1 MSKKMNIYPPSEN
14 LPDLP
19 DFAVAAKDEHRA
31 NSFALSRQSSAD
43 EVSAAQQEDPFADLQ
58 SLWDEQSR
66 RIDHLLA
73 AHPEARPAR
82 LNLRHRRP
90 WRRRVMTEY
99 LILIILNVAAGIYT
113 LFALLPDPYIL
124 IRITG
129 IVLASTNAFLALH
142 SLYFYFVI
150 RRHHPAR
157 VSVARM
163 SRFIRRMHMEPH
175 YAPQPRK
182 RRPRIIN
189 VDLTSSAQLHLGKAS
204 KLVLRSTFA
213 ATRNAVNTAI
223 SSARQVAAVS
233 AAALVVLTAVSCS
246 PIGDGHAMTKADR
259 ASRTVAV
266 EYVDSMISQI

>member
-14 LPDLP
+14 LPD
-19 DFAVAAKDEHRA
+19 FA
-31 NSFALSRQSSAD
+31 
-43 EVSAAQQEDPFADLQ
+43 SAAQQEDPFVDLQ

-124 IRITG
+124 IRVTG
-129 IVLASTNAFLALH
+129 YVLASTNALMAFH
-142 SLYFYFVI
+142 SLYILLSFL
-150 RRHHPAR
+150 RHHPAH
-157 VSVARM
+157 VATSRM
-163 SRFIRRMHMEPH
+163 SRFIRRMHMVPH

-189 VDLTSSAQLHLGKAS
+189 VD
-204 KLVLRSTFA
+204 F
-213 ATRNAVNTAI
+213 RNAVATAF

-233 AAALVVLTAVSCS
+233 AAAMVVFVFVACTPV
-246 PIGDGHAMTKADR
+246 GDGLAMSKSDRADR
-259 ASRTVAV
+259 AAAIVNVDEMVA
-266 EYVDSMISQI
+266 QI

>member
-1 MSKKMNIYPPSEN
+1 MNIYPPSEN
-14 LPDLP
+14 LPD
-19 DFAVAAKDEHRA
+19 FA
-31 NSFALSRQSSAD
+31 
-43 EVSAAQQEDPFADLQ
+43 SAAQQEDPFADLQ

-82 LNLRHRRP
+82 LNLRHRRT

-129 IVLASTNAFLALH
+129 IILASTNAFLALY
-142 SLYFYFVI
+142 SLYSYFVI

-157 VSVARM
+157 VSVASM

-189 VDLTSSAQLHLGKAS
+189 VD
-204 KLVLRSTFA
+204 F
-213 ATRNAVNTAI
+213 RNAVATAF

-233 AAALVVLTAVSCS
+233 AAAMVVFAFVACTPV
-246 PIGDGHAMTKADR
+246 GDGFAMSKSDRADR
-259 ASRTVAV
+259 AAAIVDVDEMVA
-266 EYVDSMISQI
+266 QI

>member
-1 MSKKMNIYPPSEN
+1 MNNHPRSEN

-43 EVSAAQQEDPFADLQ
+43 EVSEAQQEDIFADLQ
-58 SLWDEQSR
+58 TLWDEQTR

-73 AHPEARPAR
+73 AHPEARPVR
-82 LNLRHRRP
+82 LNLRHCRP
-90 WRRRVMTEY
+90 WRRRVMTEH
-99 LILIILNVAAGIYT
+99 LILAILNVAAGIYT

-129 IVLASTNAFLALH
+129 IVLASTNAFLAVY
-142 SLYFYFVI
+142 SLYLFFVF

-175 YAPQPRK
+175 YAPRPDRRK
-182 RRPRIIN
+182 SRVIR
-189 VDLTSSAQLHLGKAS
+189 VD
-204 KLVLRSTFA
+204 F
-213 ATRNAVNTAI
+213 RNAVATAF

-233 AAALVVLTAVSCS
+233 AAAMVVFVFVACTPV
-246 PIGDGHAMTKADR
+246 GDGLAMSKSDRADR
-259 ASRTVAV
+259 TAAIVNVDEMVA
-266 EYVDSMISQI
+266 QI

>member
-1 MSKKMNIYPPSEN
+1 MNNNTDIPTNTFTPAR
-14 LPDLP
+14 PQG
-19 DFAVAAKDEHRA
+19 A
-31 NSFALSRQSSAD
+31 ALSTAEINQISEKSHIDAF
-43 EVSAAQQEDPFADLQ
+43 EEDDLFSDLQ
-58 SLWDEQSR
+58 SLWDEQTR

-73 AHPEARPAR
+73 AHSEARPVR
-82 LNLRHRRP
+82 LNLRHCRP

-99 LILIILNVAAGIYT
+99 LILAIFNVAVGIYT

-129 IVLASTNAFLALH
+129 IVLASTNAFLAVY
-142 SLYFYFVI
+142 SLYFFFGF

-175 YAPQPRK
+175 YAPRPDEHRK
-182 RRPRIIN
+182 SIRHSIYEAKPA
-189 VDLTSSAQLHLGKAS
+189 VQTS
-204 KLVLRSTFA
+204 
-213 ATRNAVNTAI
+213 N
-223 SSARQVAAVS
+223 SSFSIFNFPQVAAVS
-233 AAALVVLTAVSCS
+233 TATLVVLTAVSCS
-246 PIGDGHAMTKADR
+246 PVGDGHAMTKADR

>member
-14 LPDLP
+14 LP

-58 SLWDEQSR
+58 SLWDEQTR

-73 AHPEARPAR
+73 AHPEARPGR

-99 LILIILNVAAGIYT
+99 LILVILNVAACIYT

-129 IVLASTNAFLALH
+129 IVLASTNAFLAVH

-175 YAPQPRK
+175 YAPLSRN

-189 VDLTSSAQLHLGKAS
+189 VD
-204 KLVLRSTFA
+204 F
-213 ATRNAVNTAI
+213 RNAVNTAI

-233 AAALVVLTAVSCS
+233 AAALVVLTAVSCT
-246 PIGDGHAMTKADR
+246 PVGDGLAMSKSDRADR
-259 ASRTVAV
+259 AAAIVDVDEMVA
-266 EYVDSMISQI
+266 QI

>member
-19 DFAVAAKDEHRA
+19 DFAVAAKDEHRV

-43 EVSAAQQEDPFADLQ
+43 EVSAAKQEDPFADLQ

-66 RIDHLLA
+66 RIDHILA

-99 LILIILNVAAGIYT
+99 LILVILNVAAGIYT

-189 VDLTSSAQLHLGKAS
+189 VD
-204 KLVLRSTFA
+204 F
-213 ATRNAVNTAI
+213 RNAVNTAI
-223 SSARQVAAVS
+223 SSAPSS
-233 AAALVVLTAVSCS
+233 A
-246 PIGDGHAMTKADR
+246 PR
-259 ASRTVAV
+259 R
-266 EYVDSMISQI
+266 

>member
-14 LPDLP
+14 LPD
-19 DFAVAAKDEHRA
+19 FA
-31 NSFALSRQSSAD
+31 
-43 EVSAAQQEDPFADLQ
+43 SAAQQEDPFVDLQ

-124 IRITG
+124 IRVTG
-129 IVLASTNAFLALH
+129 YVLASTNALMAFH
-142 SLYFYFVI
+142 SLYILLSFL
-150 RRHHPAR
+150 RHHPAH
-157 VSVARM
+157 VATSRM

-189 VDLTSSAQLHLGKAS
+189 VD
-204 KLVLRSTFA
+204 F
-213 ATRNAVNTAI
+213 RNAVATAF

-233 AAALVVLTAVSCS
+233 AAAMVVFVFVACTPV
-246 PIGDGHAMTKADR
+246 GDGLAMSKSDRADR
-259 ASRTVAV
+259 AAAIVNVDEMVA
-266 EYVDSMISQI
+266 QI

>member
-14 LPDLP
+14 LPD
-19 DFAVAAKDEHRA
+19 FA
-31 NSFALSRQSSAD
+31 
-43 EVSAAQQEDPFADLQ
+43 SAAQQEGPFADLQ

-189 VDLTSSAQLHLGKAS
+189 VD
-204 KLVLRSTFA
+204 F
-213 ATRNAVNTAI
+213 RNAVNTAI

-233 AAALVVLTAVSCS
+233 AAAMVVFAFVACTPV
-246 PIGDGHAMTKADR
+246 GDGHAMSKSDRADR
-259 ASRTVAV
+259 AAAIVNVDEMVA
-266 EYVDSMISQI
+266 QI

>member
-14 LPDLP
+14 LPD
-19 DFAVAAKDEHRA
+19 FA
-31 NSFALSRQSSAD
+31 
-43 EVSAAQQEDPFADLQ
+43 SAAQQEDPFVDLQ

-124 IRITG
+124 IRVTG
-129 IVLASTNAFLALH
+129 YVLASTNAFLALH

-175 YAPQPRK
+175 YAPHPDR
-182 RRPRIIN
+182 RRPRVIH
-189 VDLTSSAQLHLGKAS
+189 VD
-204 KLVLRSTFA
+204 F
-213 ATRNAVNTAI
+213 RNAVATAF

-233 AAALVVLTAVSCS
+233 AAAMVVFVFVACTPV
-246 PIGDGHAMTKADR
+246 GDGLAMSKSDRADR
-259 ASRTVAV
+259 AAAIVNVDEMVA
-266 EYVDSMISQI
+266 QI

>member
-14 LPDLP
+14 LPD
-19 DFAVAAKDEHRA
+19 FA
-31 NSFALSRQSSAD
+31 
-43 EVSAAQQEDPFADLQ
+43 SAAQQEDPFADLQ
-58 SLWDEQSR
+58 SLWDEQAR
-66 RIDHLLA
+66 RIDHILA

-82 LNLRHRRP
+82 
-90 WRRRVMTEY
+90 RVMTEY
-99 LILIILNVAAGIYT
+99 LILVILNVAAGIYT

-175 YAPQPRK
+175 YAPRPDRRK
-182 RRPRIIN
+182 SRVIR
-189 VDLTSSAQLHLGKAS
+189 VD
-204 KLVLRSTFA
+204 F
-213 ATRNAVNTAI
+213 RNAVATAF

-233 AAALVVLTAVSCS
+233 AAAMVVFVFVACTPV
-246 PIGDGHAMTKADR
+246 GDGLAMSKSDRADR
-259 ASRTVAV
+259 AAAIVDVDEMVA
-266 EYVDSMISQI
+266 QI

>member
-14 LPDLP
+14 LPD
-19 DFAVAAKDEHRA
+19 FA
-31 NSFALSRQSSAD
+31 
-43 EVSAAQQEDPFADLQ
+43 SAAQQEGPFADLQ

-124 IRITG
+124 IRVTG
-129 IVLASTNAFLALH
+129 YVLASTNALMAFH
-142 SLYFYFVI
+142 SLYILLSF
-150 RRHHPAR
+150 RRHHPAH
-157 VSVARM
+157 VATSRM
-163 SRFIRRMHMEPH
+163 SRFIRHMHMEPH
-175 YAPQPRK
+175 YAPRPDRRK
-182 RRPRIIN
+182 SRVIH
-189 VDLTSSAQLHLGKAS
+189 VD
-204 KLVLRSTFA
+204 F
-213 ATRNAVNTAI
+213 RNAVATAF

-233 AAALVVLTAVSCS
+233 AAAMVVFAFVACTPV
-246 PIGDGHAMTKADR
+246 GDGLAMSKSDRADR
-259 ASRTVAV
+259 AAAIVDVDEMVA
-266 EYVDSMISQI
+266 QI

>member
-1 MSKKMNIYPPSEN
+1 MNIYPPSEN
-14 LPDLP
+14 LPD
-19 DFAVAAKDEHRA
+19 FA
-31 NSFALSRQSSAD
+31 
-43 EVSAAQQEDPFADLQ
+43 SAAQQEDPFVDLQ

-73 AHPEARPAR
+73 AHPEVRPAR

-124 IRITG
+124 IRVTG
-129 IVLASTNAFLALH
+129 YVLASTNAFLALH

-175 YAPQPRK
+175 YAPHPDR
-182 RRPRIIN
+182 RRPRVIH
-189 VDLTSSAQLHLGKAS
+189 VD
-204 KLVLRSTFA
+204 F
-213 ATRNAVNTAI
+213 RNAVATAF

-233 AAALVVLTAVSCS
+233 AAAMVVFVFVACTPV
-246 PIGDGHAMTKADR
+246 GDGLAMSKSDRADR
-259 ASRTVAV
+259 AAAIVNVDEMVA
-266 EYVDSMISQI
+266 QI

>member
-1 MSKKMNIYPPSEN
+1 MNIYPPSEN
-14 LPDLP
+14 LPD
-19 DFAVAAKDEHRA
+19 FA
-31 NSFALSRQSSAD
+31 
-43 EVSAAQQEDPFADLQ
+43 SAAQQEDPFADLQ

-73 AHPEARPAR
+73 AHPEARPVR

-90 WRRRVMTEY
+90 WRRRVMAEY
-99 LILIILNVAAGIYT
+99 LILVILNVAAGIYT

-189 VDLTSSAQLHLGKAS
+189 VD
-204 KLVLRSTFA
+204 F
-213 ATRNAVNTAI
+213 RNAVNTAI

-259 ASRTVAV
+259 ADRAAAIVNVDEMVA
-266 EYVDSMISQI
+266 QI